1 MAKSVASTERRN
13 QDDSKSMT
21 FNDLLIKVFL
31 KLLLEARS
39 ITDKLIAYSA
49 SLQVSAHAS
58 RFAQS
63 YACH

>member
-1 MAKSVASTERRN
+1 
-13 QDDSKSMT
+13 MT

-31 KLLLEARS
+31 KLFLEARS
-39 ITDKLIAYSA
+39 ITDKPIAYPA

-58 RFAQS
+58 GFAQS